1 MNIPKLLTEKLL
13 AALAEIGLEVP
24 DPSRIQVKPADDLR
38 YGDYQSTVAMMLAK
52 PAGKNPRDLASE
64 LMEHLDA
71 AALAE
76 VSIAGPGFLNFTLT
90 AETWS
95 ALAKEQWQDPNH
107 AVQVVPKPET
117 VVIDFSAPNVAKPM
131 HIGHIRSTIIGECLG
146 RIASRLGHKVI
157 KDNHIGDWGTQF
169 GMVTWAWK
177 KEVNEEQLGIEPL
190 QELLRLY
197 RSATDACKE
206 DESIKDACR
215 QELVALQDGN
225 PENLA
230 IWNRCLELSKKGLNE
245 IYTRLDVSFD
255 HWLGESAYN
264 DALAPLVEKLKSQDL
279 ARDSDGALCVFS
291 DESGKPKNDPFKVN
305 RDGEWQDYPMIV
317 RKKDGAYNY
326 ATTDIA
332 TVAFRADEWNAD
344 KVWYVVDFRQGGH
357 FKQLFEVSRRL
368 GYEQIDLV
376 HVAFGTILGKD
387 GKPLKTRA
395 GDLPQLADVL
405 NDAVK
410 AAREVIGNKSHLDT
424 EEEKDELAELI
435 GVNSV
440 KFTELSH
447 HRMSDYVFDLD
458 KMVALEGDTA
468 PYLFYSYVRAR
479 SIFRKLE
486 EGAVDTLDAEKLTIT
501 EPAEIHLVRML
512 TRFGDNVSVVL
523 DDFRPNLL
531 ATYLLELAR
540 SFHSFFEACPVLKAE
555 GETRESR
562 LILCDLTS
570 RVIKDGLNLLG
581 IQVPERM

>member
-1 MNIPKLLTEKLL
+1 MNISKLLTEKLL

-52 PAGKNPRDLASE
+52 PAGKNPRVLASE
-64 LMEHLDA
+64 LMEHLDV

-76 VSIAGPGFLNFTLT
+76 VSIAGPGFLNFTIT
-90 AETWS
+90 SETWS
-95 ALAKEQWQDPNH
+95 VLAKKQWQDPNH
-107 AVQVVPKPET
+107 SVQVVSKPET

-177 KEVNEEQLGIEPL
+177 KELNEEQLRIEPL

-230 IWNRCLELSKKGLNE
+230 IWNRCLELSRKGLDE

-255 HWLGESAYN
+255 HWLGESSYN
-264 DALAPLVEKLKSQDL
+264 DALALLVEKLKSQDL

-317 RKKDGAYNY
+317 RKKDGAFNY

-332 TVAFRADEWNAD
+332 TVVFRADEWKAE

-368 GYEQIDLV
+368 GYDQIDLV

-395 GDLPQLADVL
+395 GDLPQLANVL

-410 AAREVIGNKSHLDT
+410 AAREVVGNKSHLNT

-486 EGAVDTLDAEKLTIT
+486 EGAVDTLDAKKLTIT

-523 DDFRPNLL
+523 DDFRPNIL

>member
-1 MNIPKLLTEKLL
+1 MNISKLLTEKLL

-52 PAGKNPRDLASE
+52 PAGKNPRVLASE
-64 LMEHLDA
+64 LMEHLDV

-76 VSIAGPGFLNFTLT
+76 VSIAGPGFLNFTIT
-90 AETWS
+90 SETWS
-95 ALAKEQWQDPNH
+95 VLAKKQWQDPNH
-107 AVQVVPKPET
+107 SVQVVPKLET

-177 KEVNEEQLGIEPL
+177 KELNEEQLRIEPL

-230 IWNRCLELSKKGLNE
+230 IWNRCLELSRKGLDE

-255 HWLGESAYN
+255 HWLGESSYN
-264 DALAPLVEKLKSQDL
+264 DALALLVEKLKSQDL

-291 DESGKPKNDPFKVN
+291 DESSKPKNDPFKVN

-317 RKKDGAYNY
+317 RKKDGAFNY

-332 TVAFRADEWNAD
+332 TVVFRADEWKAE

-368 GYEQIDLV
+368 GYDQIDLV

-395 GDLPQLADVL
+395 GDLPQLANVL

-410 AAREVIGNKSHLDT
+410 AAREVVGNKSHLNT

-486 EGAVDTLDAEKLTIT
+486 EGAVDTLDAKKLTIT

-523 DDFRPNLL
+523 DDFRPNIL

>member
-1 MNIPKLLTEKLL
+1 MNISKLLTEKLL

-38 YGDYQSTVAMMLAK
+38 YGDYQSTIAMMLAK
-52 PAGKNPRDLASE
+52 PAGKNPRVLASE
-64 LMEHLDA
+64 LMEHLDV

-76 VSIAGPGFLNFTLT
+76 VSIAGPGFLNFTIT
-90 AETWS
+90 SETWS
-95 ALAKEQWQDPNH
+95 VLAKKQWQDPNH
-107 AVQVVPKPET
+107 SVQVVSKPET

-177 KEVNEEQLGIEPL
+177 KELNEEQLRIEPL

-230 IWNRCLELSKKGLNE
+230 IWNRCLELSRKGLDE

-255 HWLGESAYN
+255 HWLGESSYN
-264 DALAPLVEKLKSQDL
+264 DALALLVEKLKSQDL

-317 RKKDGAYNY
+317 RKKDGAFNY

-332 TVAFRADEWNAD
+332 TVVFRADEWKAE

-368 GYEQIDLV
+368 GYDQIDLV

-395 GDLPQLADVL
+395 GDLPQLANVL

-410 AAREVIGNKSHLDT
+410 AAREVVGNKSHLNT

-486 EGAVDTLDAEKLTIT
+486 EGAVDTLDAKKLTIT

-523 DDFRPNLL
+523 DDFRPNIL

>member
-38 YGDYQSTVAMMLAK
+38 YGDYQSTVAMALAK

-95 ALAKEQWQDPNH
+95 ALAKEQWQDPSH
-107 AVQVVPKPET
+107 AVQVVSRPEI

-146 RIASRLGHKVI
+146 RIASRLGHRVI

-206 DESIKDACR
+206 DQSIKDACR

-264 DALAPLVEKLKSQDL
+264 DALAPLVEKLKSRNL

-291 DESGKPKNDPFKVN
+291 NESGKSKNDPFKVN
-305 RDGEWQDYPMIV
+305 RDGEWQHYPMIV

-486 EGAVDTLDAEKLTIT
+486 EGAVNTLDAEKLTIT

>member
-1 MNIPKLLTEKLL
+1 MNISKLLTEKLL

-52 PAGKNPRDLASE
+52 PAGKNPRVLASE
-64 LMEHLDA
+64 LMEHLDV

-76 VSIAGPGFLNFTLT
+76 VSIAGPGFLNFTIT
-90 AETWS
+90 SETWS
-95 ALAKEQWQDPNH
+95 VLAKKQWQDPNH
-107 AVQVVPKPET
+107 SVQVVPKPET

-177 KEVNEEQLGIEPL
+177 KELNEEQLRIEPL

-206 DESIKDACR
+206 DEPIKDACR

-230 IWNRCLELSKKGLNE
+230 IWNRCLELSRKGLDE

-255 HWLGESAYN
+255 HWLGESSYN
-264 DALAPLVEKLKSQDL
+264 DALALLVEKLKSQDL

-291 DESGKPKNDPFKVN
+291 DESSKPKNDPFKVN

-317 RKKDGAYNY
+317 RKKDGAFNY

-332 TVAFRADEWNAD
+332 TVVFRADEWKAE

-368 GYEQIDLV
+368 GYDQIDLV

-395 GDLPQLADVL
+395 GDLPQLANVL

-410 AAREVIGNKSHLDT
+410 AAREVVGNKSHLNT

-486 EGAVDTLDAEKLTIT
+486 EGAVDTLDAKKLTIT

-523 DDFRPNLL
+523 DDFRPNIL

-540 SFHSFFEACPVLKAE
+540 SFHSFFEACPVLRAE

>member
-1 MNIPKLLTEKLL
+1 MNISKLLTEKLL

-52 PAGKNPRDLASE
+52 PAGKNPRVLASE
-64 LMEHLDA
+64 LMEHLDV

-76 VSIAGPGFLNFTLT
+76 VSIAGPGFLNFTIT
-90 AETWS
+90 SETWS
-95 ALAKEQWQDPNH
+95 VLAKKQWQDPNH
-107 AVQVVPKPET
+107 SVQVVSKPET

-177 KEVNEEQLGIEPL
+177 KELNEEQLRIEPL

-230 IWNRCLELSKKGLNE
+230 IWNRCLELSRKGLDE

-255 HWLGESAYN
+255 HWLGESSYN
-264 DALAPLVEKLKSQDL
+264 DALALLVEKLKSQDL

-317 RKKDGAYNY
+317 RKKDGAFNY

-332 TVAFRADEWNAD
+332 TVVFRADEWKAE

-368 GYEQIDLV
+368 GYDQIDLV

-395 GDLPQLADVL
+395 GDLPQLANVL

-410 AAREVIGNKSHLDT
+410 AAREVVGNKSHLNT

-486 EGAVDTLDAEKLTIT
+486 EGAVDTLDAKKLTIT

-523 DDFRPNLL
+523 DDFRPNIL

-540 SFHSFFEACPVLKAE
+540 SFHSFFEACPVLRAE

>member
-1 MNIPKLLTEKLL
+1 MNISKLLTEKLL

-52 PAGKNPRDLASE
+52 PAGKNPRVLASE
-64 LMEHLDA
+64 LMEHLDV

-76 VSIAGPGFLNFTLT
+76 VSIAGPGFLNFTIT
-90 AETWS
+90 SETWS
-95 ALAKEQWQDPNH
+95 VLAKKQWQDPNH
-107 AVQVVPKPET
+107 SVQVVSKPET

-177 KEVNEEQLGIEPL
+177 KELNEEQLRIEPL

-230 IWNRCLELSKKGLNE
+230 IWNRCLELSRKGLDE

-255 HWLGESAYN
+255 HWLGESSYN
-264 DALAPLVEKLKSQDL
+264 DALALLVEKLKSQDL

-317 RKKDGAYNY
+317 RKKDGAFNY

-332 TVAFRADEWNAD
+332 TVVFRADEWKAE

-368 GYEQIDLV
+368 GYDQIDLV

-395 GDLPQLADVL
+395 GDLPQLANVL

-410 AAREVIGNKSHLDT
+410 AAREVVGNKSHLNT

-486 EGAVDTLDAEKLTIT
+486 EGAVDTLDAKKLTIT

-523 DDFRPNLL
+523 DDFRPNIL

-581 IQVPERM
+581 IRVPERM

>member
-332 TVAFRADEWNAD
+332 TVAFRADEWKAD

>member
-1 MNIPKLLTEKLL
+1 MNISKLLTEKLL

-52 PAGKNPRDLASE
+52 PAGKNPRVLASE
-64 LMEHLDA
+64 LMEHLDV

-76 VSIAGPGFLNFTLT
+76 VSIAGPGFLNFTIT
-90 AETWS
+90 SETWS
-95 ALAKEQWQDPNH
+95 VLAKKQWQDPNH
-107 AVQVVPKPET
+107 SVQVVPKLET

-177 KEVNEEQLGIEPL
+177 KELNEEQLRIEPL

-230 IWNRCLELSKKGLNE
+230 IWNRCLELSRKGLDE

-255 HWLGESAYN
+255 HWLGESSYN
-264 DALAPLVEKLKSQDL
+264 DALALLVEKLKSQDL

-317 RKKDGAYNY
+317 RKKDGAFNY

-332 TVAFRADEWNAD
+332 TVVFRADEWKAE

-368 GYEQIDLV
+368 GYDQIDLV

-395 GDLPQLADVL
+395 GDLPQLANVL

-410 AAREVIGNKSHLDT
+410 AAREVVGNKSHLNT

-486 EGAVDTLDAEKLTIT
+486 EGAVDTLDAKKLTIT

-523 DDFRPNLL
+523 DDFRPNIL

>member
-107 AVQVVPKPET
+107 AVQVVPRPET

-245 IYTRLDVSFD
+245 IYTRLDVSFN

-264 DALAPLVEKLKSQDL
+264 DALAPLVEKLKSRDL

-305 RDGEWQDYPMIV
+305 RDGEWQHYPMIV

>member
-1 MNIPKLLTEKLL
+1 MNISKLLTEKLL

-52 PAGKNPRDLASE
+52 PAGKNPRVLASE
-64 LMEHLDA
+64 LMEHLDV

-76 VSIAGPGFLNFTLT
+76 VSIAGPGFLNFTIT
-90 AETWS
+90 SETWS
-95 ALAKEQWQDPNH
+95 VLAKKQWQDPNH
-107 AVQVVPKPET
+107 SVQVVPKLET

-177 KEVNEEQLGIEPL
+177 KELNEEQLRIEPL

-230 IWNRCLELSKKGLNE
+230 IWNRCLELSRKGLDE

-255 HWLGESAYN
+255 HWLGESSYN
-264 DALAPLVEKLKSQDL
+264 DALALLVEKLKSQDL
-279 ARDSDGALCVFS
+279 ARESDGALCVFS

-317 RKKDGAYNY
+317 RKKDGAFNY

-332 TVAFRADEWNAD
+332 TVVFRADEWKAE

-357 FKQLFEVSRRL
+357 FKQLFEVSRRF
-368 GYEQIDLV
+368 GYDQIDLV

-395 GDLPQLADVL
+395 GDLPQLANVL

-410 AAREVIGNKSHLDT
+410 AAREVVGNKSHLNT

-486 EGAVDTLDAEKLTIT
+486 EGAVDTLDAKKLTIT

-523 DDFRPNLL
+523 DDFRPNIL